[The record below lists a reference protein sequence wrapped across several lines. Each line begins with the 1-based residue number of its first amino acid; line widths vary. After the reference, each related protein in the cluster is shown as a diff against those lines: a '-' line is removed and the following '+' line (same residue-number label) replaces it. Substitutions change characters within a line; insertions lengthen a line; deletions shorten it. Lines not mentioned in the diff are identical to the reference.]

1 MHGNVGVCTMYI
13 LYNSY
18 IALIILFVHKKL
30 IVNLVNDYVKHV
42 MKIEIFDDSCYVLL
56 T

>member
-30 IVNLVNDYVKHV
+30 IVNLVNDYVNVCKTCH
-42 MKIEIFDDSCYVLL
+42 ENRNL
-56 T
+56 